1 MFRTKNNMTNKIL
14 LRCFLLVILLQPSI
28 QTLCASSAAADTI
41 APTSTGS
48 FSQQYTQLTKN
59 ILLTGFEVERFS
71 LNFRMESAKQPK
83 FRKLRYFVSQEAGS
97 AGGLA
102 FEITEVDQLGKG
114 RKNPLQIDKR
124 ALRGAL
130 AATTTTSIIAGSGS
144 LFELSSNVLQMIK
157 NKRHGYDPNSATKY
171 VSTKLKHI
179 DELLAQREA
188 LVAANADSPSYE
200 RAVAEGKVL
209 HALRSSFIN
218 EYSHFNADTSAYRTY
233 QNLFYVLN
241 ASYNSVGAMAANVAY
256 RAVARPHLNGTAN
269 ILFIVSGGLAMV
281 TPVLCQAAGLYAQKR
296 AYASVKKEM
305 GPSDFNP
312 DRFAQDCK
320 NLDSAGTSV
329 EGSLM
334 PSLPATQRFAL
345 YTQSNELFTKQ
356 LDSETKTMRK
366 LEKVALQNSYLG
378 PVIGSTLMTQGILG
392 TYGYYNYPIR
402 IRKQLNQFYCG
413 AIVGT
418 VGTSMAV
425 VGNAASLLGTLAYE
439 HKLAKQKRLPIQLIK
454 ERLTHLDEMEKL
466 VSAL

>member
-1 MFRTKNNMTNKIL
+1 MTNEIL
-14 LRCFLLVILLQPSI
+14 LRWYLLVILLQPAL
-28 QTLCASSAAADTI
+28 QNLCASSAAASTDPI
-41 APTSTGS
+41 TSTGS

-59 ILLTGFEVERFS
+59 ILLTGIEVERFS

-102 FEITEVDQLGKG
+102 FEVTGVDQFGKG
-114 RKNPLQIDKR
+114 RKRPLQIDKR
-124 ALRGAL
+124 ALHGAL
-130 AATTTTSIIAGSGS
+130 AATTTTSIIAGAGS
-144 LFELSSNVLQMIK
+144 VFELSSNVVQMIK
-157 NKRHGYDPNSATKY
+157 NKRKGYDSHSATKY
-171 VSTKLKHI
+171 VSAKLRHI

-188 LVAANADSPSYE
+188 LVAANTDSPSYA

-209 HALRSSFIN
+209 HALRSAFLN
-218 EYSHFNADTSAYRTY
+218 EYSHFNANTSAYRTY
-233 QNLFYVLN
+233 QNLFYILN

-256 RAVARPHLNGTAN
+256 RAVDRPHLNGTAN
-269 ILFIVSGGLAMV
+269 ILFIVSGGMAMV

-312 DRFAQDCK
+312 DQFALDCK
-320 NLDSAGTSV
+320 NLEAMGSTGEGT
-329 EGSLM
+329 LIA
-334 PSLPATQRFAL
+334 SLPATQRFAL
-345 YTQSNELFTKQ
+345 YTQSNDLFTKQ

-392 TYGYYNYPIR
+392 TYGYYHYPLR
-402 IRKQLNQFYCG
+402 IRKQIGQYYCG

-439 HKLAKQKRLPIQLIK
+439 HKLAKQKRLPLQLIK
-454 ERLTHLDEMEKL
+454 ERLTHLDELEKL
-466 VSAL
+466 VSIL